1 MVRVEAPPTDQAPPV
16 VRTLALPAALMAA
29 ATAATVAVVADA
41 ARIPIVL
48 YGAVATVV
56 VTWYAAELA
65 RRGRAVRTLHERYAH
80 RVALLERYLAQHDEE
95 TVRLGKELMP
105 AAIHRLR
112 QGESPLE
119 VIRVVVDGD
128 ENYRE
133 LPPAQR
139 TLLRS
144 VLDIVDNEEAMRES
158 AQRSFVNIARRV
170 QAIVHQQASELRE
183 MEEHHGR
190 NPEVFDDLLRID
202 HGTAL
207 IGRLADSIAV
217 LGKARPGR
225 QWPKPV
231 PLFSVLRG
239 AMSRILEYQRVDLH
253 SIAKVAIIG
262 TAVEPLIHACAEL
275 LDNAT
280 RYSPPQT
287 RVHVTAVEVQ
297 TGIAIEIEDGGVS
310 LSEEARTRAERML
323 AQAQAG
329 IDLNDLGETPRLGM
343 AVVGRLCQMYNLQVS
358 LRQSAYGGVRA
369 VLVVPRDVITTGPAP
384 GIAHGIGASAL
395 PRGSGTELPMADAL
409 RPGDR
414 VRPGEQAGPGAQV
427 PRPVTGPQRSAPV
440 AAALG
445 DDAPVVTEW
454 TENGLPQRRSRGRA
468 PLGSH
473 NLGRRAT
480 VGAQAPEHRGGPVGA
495 PGNGRSNGNG
505 NGHGNAH
512 GKGNAHG
519 NGHGTAAGSAAATD
533 SGPGGAP
540 AQKPG
545 PGIWLEAFTKAVNGT
560 AREPSADAGETPA
573 QPGDRDESDDAWGKG
588 DLK

>member
-1 MVRVEAPPTDQAPPV
+1 MVRVEAPMNDQASPT
-16 VRTLALPAALMAA
+16 VRALLLSAALMAT
-29 ATAATVAVVADA
+29 ATAVVVVFVADA
-41 ARIPIVL
+41 ARIPVAL
-48 YGAVATVV
+48 YGAVATVLV
-56 VTWYAAELA
+56 SWGAGVIA
-65 RRGRAVRTLHERYAH
+65 RRGEATRALHARYGEH
-80 RVALLERYLAQHDEE
+80 VAFLERRIAEHDSQS
-95 TVRLGKELMP
+95 VRLGKELMP
-105 AAIHRLR
+105 LAIYQLR
-112 QGESPLE
+112 RGNSPQE
-119 VIRVVVDGD
+119 VMNVIVDGD
-128 ENYRE
+128 ERYRE
-133 LPPAQR
+133 LPDSQR
-139 TLLRS
+139 ALLMAI
-144 VLDIVDNEEAMRES
+144 LGIVDDEEAMRES

-170 QAIVHQQASELRE
+170 QSLVHQQASELRE

-190 NPEVFDDLLRID
+190 DPEVFDDLLRID

-207 IGRLADSIAV
+207 IGRLADSVAV

-225 QWPKPV
+225 QWPRPV

-253 SIAKVAIIG
+253 SIAKVAIVG

-369 VLVVPRDVITTGPAP
+369 VLVVPRDVVTTGPAP
-384 GIAHGIGASAL
+384 GIAHGIGATAL
-395 PRGSGTELPMADAL
+395 GVGGTELPEMRKRRKTAAPTPAPASEAAAGAASAPAAVPAP
-409 RPGDR
+409 RPATGP
-414 VRPGEQAGPGAQV
+414 VRP
-427 PRPVTGPQRSAPV
+427 AP
-440 AAALG
+440 ARAALE
-445 DDAPVVTEW
+445 DDVPVVTEW
-454 TENGLPQRRSRGRA
+454 TANGLPQRRSRGRA

-473 NLGRRAT
+473 NIART
-480 VGAQAPEHRGGPVGA
+480 PAPA
-495 PGNGRSNGNG
+495 PPRSNGTS
-505 NGHGNAH
+505 ADT
-512 GKGNAHG
+512 
-519 NGHGTAAGSAAATD
+519 HGTHGTNGTANGGTANAAGQ
-533 SGPGGAP
+533 P
-540 AQKPG
+540 QKPG
-545 PGIWLEAFTKAVNGT
+545 PGIWLEAFTKAVNGEPHPP
-560 AREPSADAGETPA
+560 EPSTGATGTTGAGGATGTQDAPPDR
-573 QPGDRDESDDAWGKG
+573 PGDRGESDDVWGKG